1 MKVHMKGNLVI
12 VGKSAQSFWL
22 DITAINLSWKTLFCS
37 ILFHF
42 CTRYRIIPNQTAT
55 ISTTD
60 VNKKGDIV
68 ENKRSSLELV
78 DLLECEALMFFK
90 LLGML
95 QENWLIFYGCN
106 LLDFLFL

>member
-1 MKVHMKGNLVI
+1 
-12 VGKSAQSFWL
+12 
-22 DITAINLSWKTLFCS
+22 
-37 ILFHF
+37 
-42 CTRYRIIPNQTAT
+42 
-55 ISTTD
+55 

-68 ENKRSSLELV
+68 ENKRSILELV

-95 QENWLIFYGCN
+95 QEDWLIFYGCN